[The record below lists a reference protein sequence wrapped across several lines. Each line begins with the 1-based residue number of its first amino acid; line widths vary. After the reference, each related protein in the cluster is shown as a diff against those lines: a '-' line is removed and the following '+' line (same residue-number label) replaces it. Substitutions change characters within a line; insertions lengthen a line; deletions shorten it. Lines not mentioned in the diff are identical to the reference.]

1 MNILL
6 EYVVVFVG
14 VLILQFFM
22 NRVNNKKNDSN
33 KKKNKK
39 KEDDNLL
46 MELLYLKKLY
56 KIDVNKID
64 KAKFSM
70 VCTFTNTFII
80 STIYIILMYL
90 LDNWILRI
98 IIGIVLLILMII
110 ISYGII
116 GRYYA
121 KKEGE

>member
-6 EYVVVFVG
+6 EYIIVFIG
-14 VLILQFFM
+14 VFIINLFINKIQK
-22 NRVNNKKNDSN
+22 NNSPKN
-33 KKKNKK
+33 
-39 KEDDNLL
+39 
-46 MELLYLKKLY
+46 MVMPELLYLKKIY
-56 KIDVNKID
+56 HVNIRNIDND
-64 KAKFSM
+64 SFSK
-70 VCTFTNTFII
+70 VIALVNTFII

-90 LDNWILRI
+90 LDSWILRV

-110 ISYGII
+110 ICYGLL